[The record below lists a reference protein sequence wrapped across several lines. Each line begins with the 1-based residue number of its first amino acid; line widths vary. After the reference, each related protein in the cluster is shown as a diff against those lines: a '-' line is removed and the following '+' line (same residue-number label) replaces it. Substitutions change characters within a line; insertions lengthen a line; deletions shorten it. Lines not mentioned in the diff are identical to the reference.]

1 MLTSVTKDF
10 FFFSFLYQRA
20 SIPCCV
26 QWLELCGLNVEQE
39 VSYKNW
45 QRGVRGYRKEEKRRE
60 GKSSVTSNSNN
71 SSLNPK
77 KFLLQRK
84 CQSYRKPET
93 IKNVSSCQVRFFCHW
108 QEKQTGGRVPAH
120 ASACS
125 DPTMHRDTCR
135 KTDLQAEETLD
146 TEKLTV
152 FARGLK
158 GIFCFIP

>member
-1 MLTSVTKDF
+1 MLTSITKDF
-10 FFFSFLYQRA
+10 FFL
-20 SIPCCV
+20 SISQSQHP
-26 QWLELCGLNVEQE
+26 LLCTVVGTVWTRNVISKLTKRCKGIQ
-39 VSYKNW
+39 
-45 QRGVRGYRKEEKRRE
+45 KRRE
-60 GKSSVTSNSNN
+60 GKSTVTSNSNN

-93 IKNVSSCQVRFFCHW
+93 IKNVSSSQVHFFCHW